1 MLRQITRC
9 CGIFRCDLS
18 DKAFVVWFK
27 LKMNYFEK
35 PANLKLLQD
44 LLKEPDEGSTD
55 SEPDD
60 RVPIMKNSISIRCQ
74 KQSNGKTSSD
84 CGMSS
89 KVMDSCQRPRDVAAN
104 SPQTLSEWEEQE
116 NLLND
121 SELEHRE
128 TPDYRIVYKQSV
140 TPEDVYLQ
148 MGNKTAATSSCE
160 EMCLEIL
167 MPKETVSI
175 DRMQLD
181 VSSDEVDLQT
191 PAYRFKL
198 PLVQQIDPDHGKAS
212 WDDKE
217 KILRLTLRMKR
228 EYDFINF

>member
-1 MLRQITRC
+1 MLRQITRY
-9 CGIFRCDLS
+9 CGNFLFDLS
-18 DKAFVVWFK
+18 DKVFVVWFRF
-27 LKMNYFEK
+27 KMNYFEN

-44 LLKEPDEGSTD
+44 LLKEPDENSTD

-60 RVPIMKNSISIRCQ
+60 RVPITKGTTSNRGRH
-74 KQSNGKTSSD
+74 QSNVKTSSEQ
-84 CGMSS
+84 GMSS
-89 KVMDSCQRPRDVAAN
+89 NTFASSREVSA
-104 SPQTLSEWEEQE
+104 PQTLSEWEEQE
-116 NLLND
+116 AILND
-121 SELEHRE
+121 TQLEERE
-128 TPDYRIVYKQSV
+128 TPEYRIVYKQSV

-148 MGNKTAATSSCE
+148 MSNKTPATSSCE
-160 EMCLEIL
+160 EICLEIL
-167 MPKETVSI
+167 MPKEIVSI

-181 VSSDEVDLQT
+181 VSSNEVDLQT

-198 PLVQQIDPDHGKAS
+198 PLVQQIDPDRGKAS